1 MKYLKKIF
9 ESLDKDELR
18 DFCEMNLAYLLDN
31 PDFEIR
37 ISDTDWK
44 KPSRF
49 VSVILCKTYDLG
61 STRSERMRTNF
72 EWGEVK
78 DHVIPFITR
87 LHKNYKFDTDGSDN
101 GSVIEIRQRFESR
114 EYTYEKFMK
123 RVANDDW
130 YYDDDEMQ
138 YIEIMLENK

>member
-1 MKYLKKIF
+1 MRYLKRIF

-18 DFCEMNLAYLLDN
+18 DFCEMNLAYLLDD

-37 ISDTDWK
+37 IEDTDWK

-49 VSVILCKTYDLG
+49 VCVILCKTVNLG
-61 STRSERMRTNF
+61 QGEIMRTNF

-78 DHVIPFITR
+78 DHVIPFITQ
-87 LHKNYKFDTDGSDN
+87 LHKNYKFDTSGSDN
-101 GSVIEIRQRFESR
+101 GSVIEIRQRHESR
-114 EYTYEKFMK
+114 EFTYEKFI
-123 RVANDDW
+123 RVVDKW
-130 YYDDDEMQ
+130 YEDDDEIQ

>member
-1 MKYLKKIF
+1 MKYLKRIF
-9 ESLDKDELR
+9 ESLDKDELQ

-37 ISDTDWK
+37 IEDTDWK

-49 VSVILCKTYDLG
+49 VCVILCKTINMG
-61 STRSERMRTNF
+61 HEIMRTNF

-78 DHVIPFITR
+78 DHVVPFITQ
-87 LHKNYKFDTDGSDN
+87 LHKNYKFDTSVYSFN
-101 GSVIEIRQRFESR
+101 GSVIEIRQRHESR
-114 EYTYEKFMK
+114 KFTYEKFI
-123 RVANDDW
+123 RVVDKW
-130 YYDDDEMQ
+130 YEDDDEMQ

>member
-18 DFCEMNLAYLLDN
+18 DFCEMNLAYLLDD

-37 ISDTDWK
+37 IEDTDWK

-49 VSVILCKTYDLG
+49 VCVILCKTINMG
-61 STRSERMRTNF
+61 HEVMRTNF

-78 DHVIPFITR
+78 DHVVPFVIQ

-101 GSVIEIRQRFESR
+101 GSVIEIRQRLESR
-114 EYTYEKFMK
+114 EFTYEKFI
-123 RVANDDW
+123 RVVDKW
-130 YYDDDEMQ
+130 YEDDDEIQ